1 MYNKEERQLNEQKQV
16 YDALAIPEKKIDDH
30 ILTGF
35 QRAKKKTRNPIKRN
49 WLIVA
54 AIVAFILVGFASTL
68 KIMDVIK
75 DNKGLMD
82 AVDQDYYETLN
93 LSSETID
100 GVTFTI
106 DGVIKDTSGL
116 VVFYTIDSEEPRSRL
131 TLDDVQ
137 LMDAQGKQLNY
148 SVMSYGKTT
157 EKPNGHS
164 VSGIFDYTFDD
175 PLTMDD
181 FELIADVV
189 GSPYDGTI
197 ESGFSDTFAI
207 PFSLTH
213 DVSDEKTYHLN
224 ETRTI
229 DGQQVTFKKVVI
241 QPLRTS
247 VYIEMD
253 PNNTKELLTF
263 EDLHIVDETGERW
276 DRNTIGPTVENLSSY
291 ERVIHLQSNYFRNPD
306 DLYLVA
312 DRIQALEKEET
323 IVEVDLDKER
333 IIQQPPGDIQMDV
346 KMEDGYIIFTHP
358 SVDTEEIV
366 NDISFGTIK
375 DQDGNLVE
383 SNSAYF
389 TVDANNSGE
398 TEYGIQINNVS
409 DLNGPLYFEIIAYPN
424 WIDGDIKIPI
434 R

>member
-1 MYNKEERQLNEQKQV
+1 MNEQKQV

-30 ILTGF
+30 ILTGL
-35 QRAKKKTRNPIKRN
+35 QRARKETRHHIKRN

-131 TLDDVQ
+131 TLDEVQ
-137 LMDAQGKQLNY
+137 LMDAQGRQLDY
-148 SVMSYGKTT
+148 SVLSYGKTT
-157 EKPNGHS
+157 ENPNGHS
-164 VSGIFDYTFDD
+164 VSGILDYTFDD
-175 PLTMDD
+175 PLTLDD

-333 IIQQPPGDIQMDV
+333 IIQQPPGEIQMDV

>member
-1 MYNKEERQLNEQKQV
+1 MTISLNKEERQLKEQKQV
-16 YDALAIPEKKIDDH
+16 YDKLAIPEKMIDDH

-35 QRAKKKTRNPIKRN
+35 QRAKKKTCNPIKRN

-54 AIVAFILVGFASTL
+54 AIVAFVLVGFASTL

-137 LMDAQGKQLNY
+137 LMDAQGKQLDY
-148 SVMSYGKTT
+148 SVLSYGKTT
-157 EKPNGHS
+157 EESNGQS
-164 VSGIFDYTFDD
+164 VSGLFDYTFDD

-181 FELIADVV
+181 FELIVDVV

-197 ESGFSDTFAI
+197 ESGFSDTFDI

-213 DVSDEKTYHLN
+213 DVSDKKTYHLN

-229 DGQQVTFKKVVI
+229 DGQQVTFNKVV
-241 QPLRTS
+241 
-247 VYIEMD
+247 
-253 PNNTKELLTF
+253 
-263 EDLHIVDETGERW
+263 
-276 DRNTIGPTVENLSSY
+276 
-291 ERVIHLQSNYFRNPD
+291 
-306 DLYLVA
+306 
-312 DRIQALEKEET
+312 
-323 IVEVDLDKER
+323 
-333 IIQQPPGDIQMDV
+333 
-346 KMEDGYIIFTHP
+346 
-358 SVDTEEIV
+358 
-366 NDISFGTIK
+366 
-375 DQDGNLVE
+375 
-383 SNSAYF
+383 
-389 TVDANNSGE
+389 
-398 TEYGIQINNVS
+398 
-409 DLNGPLYFEIIAYPN
+409 
-424 WIDGDIKIPI
+424 
-434 R
+434 